1 MQKCILI
8 PNLCSL
14 TKSRLKKLYYFLY
27 FKKLLLL
34 HVENLKVFKFKIFTQ
49 SDLINEYS
57 Q

>member
-1 MQKCILI
+1 MFIDEKQIKKIVLFLI
-8 PNLCSL
+8 
-14 TKSRLKKLYYFLY
+14 

-34 HVENLKVFKFKIFTQ
+34 HVENLKAFKFKIFTQ